1 MAHAGLARVEKRARR
16 EGRVLAF
23 LDETGHTFRAKV
35 GTTWAPKG
43 HPPVLRRVSRRREVS
58 SIVLV
63 TTPLDGQPA
72 RLYARHFAGTID
84 SERVIECLPYFR
96 RQVGRPLLVVWDQLN
111 AHVSRRTRAWV
122 AARPDGYATAP
133 LPSYA
138 PDLNPEE
145 QCNHHAKHALRNA
158 LPEDV
163 AALRAQAR
171 REFRRL
177 GRQPELLASFFR
189 HAGLRVT

>member
-1 MAHAGLARVEKRARR
+1 LACFEKRARR
-16 EGRVLAF
+16 EGRCLAF
-23 LDETGHTFRAKV
+23 VDETGHTFRAKV

-43 HPPVLRRVSRRREVS
+43 QPPVLRRVSRRREVS

-72 RLYARHFAGTID
+72 RLYARHFPGAID
-84 SERVIECLPYFR
+84 SERVIASLPYFR
-96 RQVGRPLLVVWDQLN
+96 RKVGRPLLVVWDRLN
-111 AHVSRRTRAWV
+111 AHISGRTRDWI
-122 AARPDGYATAP
+122 AARPADYATAP

-145 QCNHHAKHALRNA
+145 QCNRHAKHALLNA
-158 LPEDV
+158 LPDDV